1 MSKKS
6 VKEKVELIEKDN
18 LRVTVSRQAELLE
31 VSRSNV
37 YYKKRVKEED
47 EKYKA
52 KIKEIHEAY
61 IFYGVRKITQE
72 MRRSG
77 YKVNRK
83 RVWRLMK
90 ELGIKAVYPKPK
102 TTIPNKQHKK
112 YPYLLRN
119 TKIDRVNQVWS
130 TDITYIKVKG
140 GWIYLTAV
148 IDWYSR
154 YVISWEVSITMEEDF
169 CIKALERALKQQGN
183 PEVFNSD
190 QGAQFTSKKFTS
202 ILESEKIKISMDG
215 KGRCLDNIFCERLWR
230 SVKYENVYLK
240 DYETVYEAY
249 QDLKEYFEFYNHKRI
264 HQSLDYK
271 TPAEVYFQA

>member
-52 KIKEIHEAY
+52 KIKEIHEAH